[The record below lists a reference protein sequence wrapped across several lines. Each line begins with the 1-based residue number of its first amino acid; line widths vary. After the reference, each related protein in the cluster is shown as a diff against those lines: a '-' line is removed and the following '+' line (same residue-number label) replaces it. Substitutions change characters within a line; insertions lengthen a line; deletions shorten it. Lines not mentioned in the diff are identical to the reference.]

1 MLMWPK
7 KAKTAVRY
15 AHAKGDGH
23 TVGLMHVQVAL
34 SPPIIFIQK
43 TKEVS
48 YWI

>member
-23 TVGLMHVQVAL
+23 TCGAHVQVAL

-43 TKEVS
+43 TKEIS